1 VKKGCMLTIERR
13 EKLKEI
19 IISKKTVTV
28 AEMAQKFSVST
39 ETIRRD
45 FEALDGEGVLI
56 KS

>member
-1 VKKGCMLTIERR
+1 MLTIERR